1 MFKIV
6 LPDRNYPIIPIGLGT
21 MGYGGY
27 FKSNKTNKNFY
38 LNLIKF
44 AYDHNCKILD
54 TAENYA
60 KGNSEKII
68 GLLPS
73 NIKNDIFIMTKFSPE
88 NSKPKEIE
96 NSLNK
101 SLKRLKRDYVDVYFP
116 HWPTTNVAIEVIVE
130 KLLNLNEK
138 GKIKYIG
145 LSNFSEEQYLITRY
159 LTRNKKKIFI
169 QNEYNIL
176 ERSIEKKLL
185 PKIISKKDF
194 FIAYSPFGNGE
205 VFNKNNVKF
214 KNLNLISKECGC
226 TVAQLLLSWILRHH
240 NTIVIPKSESSNRIE
255 ENLKILDLKIDK
267 YYLNKISKLF
277 ITEIKKINLKLI
289 DIEKNNSRLI
299 YTNIDEAK
307 RNVYNLNPSPNEL
320 AQEIYK
326 NKGRLQKPIKLKKIG
341 SRYKLI
347 EGRVKY
353 WAWRILYKDSKPIPA
368 IILD

>member
-1 MFKIV
+1 MFKII
-6 LPDRNYPIIPIGLGT
+6 LPDRNYPIMPIGIGT

-44 AYDHNCKILD
+44 AYDQNCKILD

-68 GLLPS
+68 GMLPS

-88 NSKPKEIE
+88 NSEPKKIE
-96 NSLNK
+96 NSLNN

-116 HWPTTNVAIEVIVE
+116 HWPTTSIAIEVIIE
-130 KLLNLNEK
+130 KLLDLSEK

-145 LSNFSEEQYLITRY
+145 LSNFSEKQYLITKH

-176 ERSIEKKLL
+176 ERSVEKKLL

-194 FIAYSPFGNGE
+194 FVAYSPFANGE
-205 VFNKNNVKF
+205 VFKKNNNKF

-240 NTIVIPKSESSNRIE
+240 NTIVIPKSESINRIK
-255 ENLKILDLKIDK
+255 ENLKIFDLNIDK
-267 YYLNKISKLF
+267 YFLNRISKLF
-277 ITEIKKINLKLI
+277 NTEILKINLKLI

-299 YTNIDEAK
+299 YTSIDEAK
-307 RNVYNLNPSPNEL
+307 KNIYNLNPSPSDL
-320 AQEIYK
+320 AQEIFK
-326 NKGRLQKPIKLKKIG
+326 NKGKLQKPIKLKKRG
-341 SRYKLI
+341 SRYILI

-353 WAWRILYKDSKPIPA
+353 WAWKILYKDSKPIPS